1 MDSESKQAEL
11 ATTVCFTMIR
21 RNSCELVL
29 QFTQNAI
36 CLLLWLETTLGFDDV
51 LHNVTTMAPEDIS
64 LARIVYE
71 ANAMYTYVLHGYAI
85 PPTFQGIRTVMDLCG
100 EGQLLVDFGFFM
112 FHKDLV
118 ARGVTMIRDN
128 VGRLVFDENLH
139 AMLRRYEDDCNSFLI
154 PNPVPAPE
162 LMAPFVI
169 ATTPP
174 PEDSRTV
181 FVSVPEGNPLTSQD
195 ILNYFES
202 ILFLATWLLA
212 LWVWGSAGFCI
223 ERVAME
229 RPCAGQSA
237 QHGVVVFSSVAL
249 RSEAMMG
256 ESATFFRVDDGR
268 DMWVQAYL
276 PPC

>member
-1 MDSESKQAEL
+1 M
-11 ATTVCFTMIR
+11 
-21 RNSCELVL
+21 
-29 QFTQNAI
+29 
-36 CLLLWLETTLGFDDV
+36 GFDDV

-128 VGRLVFDENLH
+128 VGRLVFDDNLH

-202 ILFLATWLLA
+202 TMGL
-212 LWVWGSAGFCI
+212 GFGRVLHRARRHGAAVRGAVGAARRRGVQQRGAE
-223 ERVAME
+223 ERGHDGGVRDVLQGRR
-229 RPCAGQSA
+229 RP
-237 QHGVVVFSSVAL
+237 
-249 RSEAMMG
+249 
-256 ESATFFRVDDGR
+256 
-268 DMWVQAYL
+268 
-276 PPC
+276 